1 MDYLGESFEKV
12 REQMLDW
19 KKLAVETKKWGQV
32 VSALTE
38 LAKLEDSRGRD
49 SSETRREIEAVK
61 EERELDDE
69 DIISSQ
75 GSSSDN
81 FSEVDL
87 DQDSRDED
95 SEEGFGRESTNG
107 KKTSGEKRR
116 PRRNLTKLRFKPKND
131 FGEEYISKFIQHV
144 MTLNYYR

>member
-1 MDYLGESFEKV
+1 MVDILKKDDIVVISDESSPPC
-12 REQMLDW
+12 
-19 KKLAVETKKWGQV
+19 ATPPC
-32 VSALTE
+32 
-38 LAKLEDSRGRD
+38 SR
-49 SSETRREIEAVK
+49 A
-61 EERELDDE
+61 
-69 DIISSQ
+69 
-75 GSSSDN
+75 SSSDN

-131 FGEEYISKFIQHV
+131 YGEEYIYTFKSTF
-144 MTLNYYR
+144 LLR

>member
-19 KKLAVETKKWGQV
+19 KKLAVETKKWAQV

-69 DIISSQ
+69 ELTSSQ
-75 GSSSDN
+75 GSSSDH

-95 SEEGFGRESTNG
+95 DEEGFGIESTNG
-107 KKTSGEKRR
+107 QKTLGEKRR
-116 PRRNLTKLRFKPKND
+116 PKRNVMKLRFKPKND
-131 FGEEYISKFIQHV
+131 FGEAFSICPTCIDMK
-144 MTLNYYR
+144 LL

>member
-19 KKLAVETKKWGQV
+19 KKLAVETKKWCQV

-69 DIISSQ
+69 GLTSSQ
-75 GSSSDN
+75 GSSSDHFPYRGRN
-81 FSEVDL
+81 DGFDL
-87 DQDSRDED
+87 LSWCR
-95 SEEGFGRESTNG
+95 
-107 KKTSGEKRR
+107 
-116 PRRNLTKLRFKPKND
+116 
-131 FGEEYISKFIQHV
+131 KF
-144 MTLNYYR
+144 LPAFP